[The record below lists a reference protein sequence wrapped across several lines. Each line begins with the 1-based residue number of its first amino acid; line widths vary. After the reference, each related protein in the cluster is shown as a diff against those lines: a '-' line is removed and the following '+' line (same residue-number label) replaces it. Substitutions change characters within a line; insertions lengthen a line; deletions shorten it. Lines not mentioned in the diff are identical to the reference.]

1 MKGVL
6 AETLLFLFNPE
17 NDFFSGLV
25 MKAGI
30 ISQIGVKN
38 FFKHHTVVSKIPIT
52 SLDPK
57 STPIFILLNLAAGY

>member
-1 MKGVL
+1 MI
-6 AETLLFLFNPE
+6 
-17 NDFFSGLV
+17 FFSGLV

-30 ISQIGVKN
+30 ISQVGVKN

-57 STPIFILLNLAAGY
+57 STPIFILLNLAALQGNHLPLSMT